1 MKKSLIFLLIISLF
15 SASATSAQE
24 LEKMNKSEL
33 REQVVNLITKI
44 DSLKAENKKYQDLFI
59 KLTENFSKVYD
70 FSDLANGTYIVEVTD
85 GKQKAVTRLIKM

>member
-1 MKKSLIFLLIISLF
+1 VFGNSSLDATKTVIHVFDLIGNLV
-15 SASATSAQE
+15 
-24 LEKMNKSEL
+24 KSE
-33 REQVVNLITKI
+33 V
-44 DSLKAENKKYQDLFI
+44 I